1 MADICQFVCPY
12 RNPISGYCGS
22 TGGYAT
28 CPHRKMYEPPTIKSA
43 EPIKPMTNA
52 DKYFRNATDEELAE
66 YLSERSTAPSCTGRC
81 HKDYEVYG
89 ELRTF
94 CHDCWLDWLKQ
105 EVESDET
112 NGART

>member
-12 RNPISGYCGS
+12 RTPISGYCGS

-28 CPHRKMYEPPTIKSA
+28 CPHKKMYEPPTIKSA

-66 YLSERSTAPSCTGRC
+66 FIVGPDRAKIFDKFCDFVLA
-81 HKDYEVYG
+81 G
-89 ELRTF
+89 ENPGF
-94 CHDCWLDWLKQ
+94 CDEDCEECVLKWLKQ
-105 EVESDET
+105 EVESD
-112 NGART
+112 R